1 MMIPGV
7 GLRITLI
14 GVIISN
20 LFSKLG
26 DALIDLKREILVTVL
41 SSDEGSLLYRIDGE
55 NRWRK
60 ISV

>member
-1 MMIPGV
+1 MMIPSV

-26 DALIDLKREILVTVL
+26 DALIDVNREIVLTVF
-41 SSDEGSLLYRIDGE
+41 SRDEEESP
-55 NRWRK
+55 
-60 ISV
+60 V